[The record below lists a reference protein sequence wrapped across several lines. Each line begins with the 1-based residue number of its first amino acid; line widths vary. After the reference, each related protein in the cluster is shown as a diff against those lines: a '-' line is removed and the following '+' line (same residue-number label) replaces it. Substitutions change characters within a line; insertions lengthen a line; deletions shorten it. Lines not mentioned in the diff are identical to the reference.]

1 MRTALGNSTGPV
13 KDPKGRKNDQKRE
26 KKNCFVNRDVNHS
39 ADNETR
45 ASYKDAARICIGRHQ
60 AQVGNSLSVIIPRY
74 MDCPIVVIGEVS
86 RAHRF

>member
-45 ASYKDAARICIGRHQ
+45 ASYSDSARIYVERHL
-60 AQVGNSLSVIIPRY
+60 AWVGFSLSVIIPQY
-74 MDCPIVVIGEVS
+74 MDCPIVVMG
-86 RAHRF
+86 R